1 MQLEFSLNDMALR
14 FRCDAGTEPAMVGK
28 VIVEPGPEHC
38 CRREGVYIRREQV
51 MQQATLHAL
60 RQACQVLQAGEHQG
74 AQYRASGP
82 VVPAEL
88 RKQACDRLS
97 VYKRVCVRYG
107 RHGLFKLGL
116 LDSCHMQPVSIEVL
130 AKYSKE
136 VSPGVLAPG
145 PPQCHMCPCSVLWT
159 GLPFSCTWLGL
170 TCL

>member
-1 MQLEFSLNDMALR
+1 MTWRSASDATLAPSLQWWGRSSLSLGLSIAV
-14 FRCDAGTEPAMVGK
+14 EGK
-28 VIVEPGPEHC
+28 E
-38 CRREGVYIRREQV
+38 YIRREQV

-159 GLPFSCTWLGL
+159 GLPFSCMWLGL